1 MKLIKLWTI
10 GLCLGVMLACTNSYA
25 DMHEDGLKPTPN
37 VPTIPSE
44 PVPEVSPL
52 VPEVPPVPQVPQQ
65 QKSPIAKWPGL
76 FDCGPTGVILGLVK
90 GKYSEIEFIL
100 SNGMVQLPDGR
111 ILAAPMLIYL
121 NPQTKTFSIVAHFPN
136 AISCIIT
143 SGKDMQPAPR
153 DPNQQA
159 PGQGPG
165 LKPGSGGKPYL
176 EVEKF
181 KRYQIHDDGHINLPL
196 LALQ

>member
-10 GLCLGVMLACTNSYA
+10 GLCLSVLLACTNVYA
-25 DMHEDGLKPTPN
+25 DMHEKILPDT
-37 VPTIPSE
+37 VPSE
-44 PVPEVSPL
+44 PVPETPL

-65 QKSPIAKWPGL
+65 EKSPIAKWPGM
-76 FDCGPTGVILGLVK
+76 FDCGPTGIILGIVK
-90 GKYSEIEFIL
+90 GKYREIEFIL

-136 AISCIIT
+136 AVSCIIT

-153 DPNQQA
+153 DPNAA
-159 PGQGPG
+159 PNGQGPG
-165 LKPGSGGKPYL
+165 LKPGKGETPYL
-176 EVEKF
+176 EVEKEP
-181 KRYQIHDDGHINLPL
+181 KKIPITDDGFIDSEPL
-196 LALQ
+196 LALH